1 MHNYSLTTANE
12 VLEEKCEDLRKQVE
26 ELNRQ
31 VDIERRKTE
40 RILQEQR
47 ARRDEAQRATASLQT
62 SAQDN
67 GNTKDQCQSQ
77 QKVCNFFYLFL
88 KKVWITRSC

>member
-1 MHNYSLTTANE
+1 M
-12 VLEEKCEDLRKQVE
+12 
-26 ELNRQ
+26 
-31 VDIERRKTE
+31 DIERRKTE

-47 ARRDEAQRATASLQT
+47 TRRDEAQRAAASLQT

-77 QKVCNFFYLFL
+77 QKVCILLDFSIVNRCWVPDFLFL
-88 KKVWITRSC
+88 GVEISTGLRRNSINIPNLNFYEKYFR

>member
-1 MHNYSLTTANE
+1 M
-12 VLEEKCEDLRKQVE
+12 EEKCEDLRKQVE

-47 ARRDEAQRATASLQT
+47 TRRDEAQRAAAILQT

-77 QKVCNFFYLFL
+77 QKVCILLYFS
-88 KKVWITRSC
+88 IASRC